1 MKIIPGPASKKLG
14 ESIAEVLNVEAVP
27 VFFKTFPDGES
38 YIRFSIDSL
47 QDEDVVIVQTT
58 SPPQDQRL
66 IQLLL
71 MADNALEMKARSI
84 TAVMPYFAYNRQD
97 KRFLSGEVFSVKTI
111 VKLLENCGVNRI
123 ITVNAH
129 NPKVL
134 KTFKISVEDL
144 SAIPLLAEYF
154 RAKGLVENPISLS
167 LGKKGLSVATEAGSV
182 LKGGFDYISTRR
194 DVITGNVTLEEKQL
208 RIKNRHVI
216 IFDDVISSGGTM
228 AKAVKLVKEQ
238 GAKKVYVACVHPLLM
253 DNAEKR
259 ILENGAEE
267 IIGTDSVPSSV
278 SKVSIAP
285 LISKAL
291 TQ

>member
-14 ESIAEVLNVEAVP
+14 EGIAKVLNVEAVP

-38 YIRFSIDSL
+38 YIRFDAESL
-47 QDEDVVIVQTT
+47 QDEDVAIVQTT

-84 TAVMPYFAYNRQD
+84 TAVVPYFAYSRQD
-97 KRFLSGEVFSVKTI
+97 KRFLAGEAFSVKTI

-134 KTFKISVEDL
+134 KAFKIPVEDL

-154 RAKGLVENPISLS
+154 RAKGLVENPVSLS
-167 LGKKGLSVATEAGSV
+167 LGKKALSVATEADGV
-182 LKGGFDYISTRR
+182 LNGGFDYVSTRR
-194 DVITGNVTLEEKQL
+194 DVITGSVTLEEKQL
-208 RIKNRHVI
+208 RIENRDVI
-216 IFDDVISSGGTM
+216 IFDDIISSGGTM
-228 AKAVKLVKEQ
+228 AKAAKFVKER
-238 GAKKVYVACVHPLLM
+238 GAKKVYSACVHPLLVG
-253 DNAEKR
+253 NAEKR
-259 ILENGAEE
+259 ILENGAED

-291 TQ
+291 TT